1 VVIDQG
7 ATRALLEDGKSLLA
21 VGVSSVEGDFDVN
34 AAVEVLDHAGRVI
47 GKGLTTM
54 TADQARRSIG
64 RHSSEVGGV
73 VIHRDDLVLLVTE
86 NSEPVDRLV
95 P

>member
-1 VVIDQG
+1 
-7 ATRALLEDGKSLLA
+7 
-21 VGVSSVEGDFDVN
+21 VGVSSVEGDFDID
-34 AAVEVLDHAGRVI
+34 AAVEVLDQDGRLI

-54 TADQARRSIG
+54 TSDQTRRSIG

-73 VIHRDDLVLLVTE
+73 VIHRDDFVLLAVDE
-86 NSEPVDRLV
+86 HVDRLV